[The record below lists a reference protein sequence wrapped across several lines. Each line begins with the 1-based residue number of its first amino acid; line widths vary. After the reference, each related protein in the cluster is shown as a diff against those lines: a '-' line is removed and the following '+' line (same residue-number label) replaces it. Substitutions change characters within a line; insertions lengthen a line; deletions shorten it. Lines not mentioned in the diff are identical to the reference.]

1 MRVLPRRE
9 GAIDHLGAAA
19 ALETAVPEVGG
30 EDRWVSV
37 AEVER
42 GRGLPGVAEA
52 ADGFELMSAVVADER
67 AEDAARLD
75 RTRSSHTFVSRNQ
88 ACLQGEVGC
97 GEST

>member
-9 GAIDHLGAAA
+9 GAIDHLGSAA
-19 ALETAVPEVGG
+19 ALEPAVTEVGKQ
-30 EDRWVSV
+30 DRRVPFS
-37 AEVER
+37 EVER
-42 GRGLPGVAEA
+42 RRSLPGVAEA
-52 ADGFELMSAVVADER
+52 TDSFELSRAVVADDR
-67 AEDAARLD
+67 AENAARPD